1 MNKLILLA
9 ALAVA
14 STEAAQI
21 AVTNG
26 PTQTLAKGATIAVT
40 GLVSGNHLCWAANAV
55 SAATAPTCSA
65 LTKGIATDIGATGC
79 GNTDVASLTWTT
91 AVKYISIIQCSSI
104 NADVDAAV
112 ALTFTENE
120 CTPVKANAA
129 AWATVGCVVGGTQN
143 GATITLLGAQSPA
156 TGYTSCAI
164 TCPTDGQAFVVA
176 AVKTVTLTDTLALT
190 SQAAGATPNTATYT
204 FQTDVALATGTTLAI
219 VMPNFA
225 GASPTVTV
233 GSCDNGGTEP
243 TFSIAAS
250 SSGATYK
257 VTLTTATTA
266 IVVTTDCTVTIGAL
280 TNPASSGAPA
290 YTVAVTDGTVG
301 TQAATVPDTVSG
313 AFINF
318 VVTAGAAQTIYKG
331 ATVATS
337 GAQTANW
344 LCWAAGTEAGTVTC
358 GAVGTATDFGA
369 DGCSN
374 ANPSTLTLTWTTV
387 AGTHVAIKECS
398 AVDTAVGVE
407 VDAVFTDK
415 NFVVTAGA
423 SQTIEKGAAVAISG
437 VQTANWLCWKA
448 GAVAGDVT
456 CGDVSD
462 KTDIGLTGCSAAAPT
477 SLTWTTLAGIHV
489 AIKECS
495 AASTAA
501 GVEVDIVLTEAN
513 IAITGG
519 AAQDLVAG
527 AALVVTELGSGRHLC
542 WTAAAT
548 ATPITE
554 CAVAATANDA
564 GTSGCGAAD
573 DASLVWT
580 TVAGTHV
587 SIIQCEGTTKKGSAV
602 ATVLTEQIVVASQN
616 ITAGSIVTVA
626 GLTTGNHLCWTAGTA
641 AGGATCAAAGTTADL
656 GVTGCGA
663 ADDNTIAWT
672 TTSNDYIAIREC
684 TGTNTNVGAE
694 VDLVLGVTTT
704 AAPTPTTTVSGAS
717 SEAAW
722 STMLT
727 VFAIAMAAFSTL

>member
-1 MNKLILLA
+1 M
-9 ALAVA
+9 
-14 STEAAQI
+14 
-21 AVTNG
+21 
-26 PTQTLAKGATIAVT
+26 AVT
-40 GLVSGNHLCWAANAV
+40 G
-55 SAATAPTCSA
+55 
-65 LTKGIATDIGATGC
+65 
-79 GNTDVASLTWTT
+79 GNT
-91 AVKYISIIQCSSI
+91 
-104 NADVDAAV
+104 
-112 ALTFTENE
+112 
-120 CTPVKANAA
+120 P
-129 AWATVGCVVGGTQN
+129 
-143 GATITLLGAQSPA
+143 TL
-156 TGYTSCAI
+156 
-164 TCPTDGQAFVVA
+164 
-176 AVKTVTLTDTLALT
+176 K
-190 SQAAGATPNTATYT
+190 
-204 FQTDVALATGTTLAI
+204 
-219 VMPNFA
+219 
-225 GASPTVTV
+225 
-233 GSCDNGGTEP
+233 
-243 TFSIAAS
+243 
-250 SSGATYK
+250 
-257 VTLTTATTA
+257 
-266 IVVTTDCTVTIGAL
+266 
-280 TNPASSGAPA
+280 
-290 YTVAVTDGTVG
+290 
-301 TQAATVPDTVSG
+301 
-313 AFINF
+313 
-318 VVTAGAAQTIYKG
+318 
-331 ATVATS
+331 
-337 GAQTANW
+337 
-344 LCWAAGTEAGTVTC
+344 
-358 GAVGTATDFGA
+358 
-369 DGCSN
+369 
-374 ANPSTLTLTWTTV
+374 
-387 AGTHVAIKECS
+387 
-398 AVDTAVGVE
+398 
-407 VDAVFTDK
+407 
-415 NFVVTAGA
+415 
-423 SQTIEKGAAVAISG
+423 KGAAVAITGLTGTNFVCWAATVSSG
-437 VQTANWLCWKA
+437 TPSASCASNA
-448 GAVAGDVT
+448 
-456 CGDVSD
+456 SP
-462 KTDIGLTGCSAAAPT
+462 KTDIGAASGCSGASSSNAV
-477 SLTWTTLAGIHV
+477 SLTWTTNANTKIQV
-489 AIKECS
+489 IECS
-495 AASTAA
+495 DASTSLGTA
-501 GVEVDIVLTEAN
+501 VDITVTEAN

>member
-1 MNKLILLA
+1 LDWTT
-9 ALAVA
+9 VA
-14 STEAAQI
+14 G
-21 AVTNG
+21 V
-26 PTQTLAKGATIAVT
+26 
-40 GLVSGNHLCWAANAV
+40 AV
-55 SAATAPTCSA
+55 S
-65 LTKGIATDIGATGC
+65 
-79 GNTDVASLTWTT
+79 
-91 AVKYISIIQCSSI
+91 IIECKANGDAQG
-104 NADVDAAV
+104 DAAV
-112 ALTFTENE
+112 ALTFTD
-120 CTPVKANAA
+120 K
-129 AWATVGCVVGGTQN
+129 
-143 GATITLLGAQSPA
+143 
-156 TGYTSCAI
+156 
-164 TCPTDGQAFVVA
+164 
-176 AVKTVTLTDTLALT
+176 
-190 SQAAGATPNTATYT
+190 
-204 FQTDVALATGTTLAI
+204 
-219 VMPNFA
+219 
-225 GASPTVTV
+225 
-233 GSCDNGGTEP
+233 
-243 TFSIAAS
+243 
-250 SSGATYK
+250 
-257 VTLTTATTA
+257 
-266 IVVTTDCTVTIGAL
+266 
-280 TNPASSGAPA
+280 
-290 YTVAVTDGTVG
+290 
-301 TQAATVPDTVSG
+301 
-313 AFINF
+313 NF

-331 ATVATS
+331 ATVATT

-344 LCWAAGTEAGTVTC
+344 YCWAAGTQAGTVTC
-358 GAVGTATDFGA
+358 GTVSDKTDFGVS
-369 DGCSN
+369 GCS
-374 ANPSTLTLTWTTV
+374 AVNPSTLTLTWTTV

-398 AVDTAVGVE
+398 AADTAAGEE
-407 VDAVFTDK
+407 VDVVFTDK

-448 GAVAGDVT
+448 GTAAGTVT
-456 CGDVSD
+456 CGVKSD

-542 WTAAAT
+542 WKSGTSASAIDTCLAAGT
-548 ATPITE
+548 AT
-554 CAVAATANDA
+554 DA
-564 GTSGCGAAD
+564 GATGCGAVD
-573 DASLVWT
+573 VASLAWT

-626 GLTTGNHLCWTAGTA
+626 GLTTGNHLCWTAGTV
-641 AGGATCAAAGTTADL
+641 AGAATCAAAGTTVDL
-656 GVTGCGA
+656 GITGCGA

-672 TTSNDYIAIREC
+672 TTSKDYIAIREC
-684 TGTNTNVGAE
+684 KATSNANVGAE